1 MVGEVA
7 GALRSSSRSTSR
19 SRSTCGRSSSSSSS
33 SSTTGFVGVGYSVRL
48 PCHARPLTHDTGA
61 YIYIYIYITIHRSR
75 AGQAG
80 GGSFKE
86 KNYKSKKEFAYRMC
100 TR

>member
-61 YIYIYIYITIHRSR
+61 YIYIYITIHRSR